1 MNNSIRTLQLTILV
15 VAGIL
20 LAGCGG
26 TKVLK
31 QPMPLQATQSLVTAS
46 DRQLV
51 ATLDWV
57 IVRDGPGTWAR
68 NADWDQYL
76 LRVRNESR
84 NPVTI
89 DSVHVVDALDFRID
103 PETERK
109 RLVKASKKT
118 AKRYR
123 GNGVRVKAG
132 AGTGTMLA
140 TGAAV
145 TAVGVGVAYG
155 AASAAV
161 MSGGTAAAGGAVA
174 AASALTLIGPALVV
188 GGVVRGV
195 NNSKVNGE
203 IELQQTNFPF
213 EAAPGTER
221 SVTVFFPLA
230 PSPRQVVLT
239 YTDATGTH
247 ELALETTA
255 ALDGLHL
262 TD

>member
-1 MNNSIRTLQLTILV
+1 MNTSIRTLQITMLAC
-15 VAGIL
+15 VAIL
-20 LAGCGG
+20 LSGCGG
-26 TKVLK
+26 TKMLK
-31 QPMPLQATQSLVTAS
+31 ESVPVQATQSLAGAS
-46 DRQLV
+46 DRQLS

-76 LRVRNESR
+76 LRVRNESG
-84 NPVTI
+84 NPIRI
-89 DSVHVVDALDFRID
+89 DGVHVVDALDVRID

-109 RLVKASKKT
+109 RLVKGSKKT

-123 GNGVRVKAG
+123 GTGVRVKAG

-145 TAVGVGVAYG
+145 TVVGVGAAYG
-155 AASAAV
+155 AASAAI
-161 MSGGTAAAGGAVA
+161 MSGGAATAGGAAA
-174 AASALTLIGPALVV
+174 AASALTLLGPALVV

-203 IELQQTNFPF
+203 IEALQTSFPL
-213 EAAPGTER
+213 EAAPGAEQPM
-221 SVTVFFPLA
+221 VVFFPLA

-247 ELALETTA
+247 ELVLDTTA

-262 TD
+262 TE

>member
-1 MNNSIRTLQLTILV
+1 MNTSIRTLQLTALAF
-15 VAGIL
+15 AGIVL
-20 LAGCGG
+20 TGCGG

-31 QPMPLQATQSLVTAS
+31 ETVPIEATQSLAGAS
-46 DRQLV
+46 ERQLT

-57 IVRDGPGTWAR
+57 IVRGGPGTWAR

-76 LRVRNESR
+76 LRVQNESR
-84 NPVTI
+84 NPIRI
-89 DSVHVVDALDFRID
+89 DGLHVVDALDVRID

-123 GNGVRVKAG
+123 GSGVRVKAG

-145 TAVGVGVAYG
+145 TVVGMGVAYG

-161 MSGGTAAAGGAVA
+161 ISGGTAAAGGAVA
-174 AASALTLIGPALVV
+174 AASALTLLGPALVV

-203 IELQQTNFPF
+203 IEALRTRFPL
-213 EAAPGTER
+213 EVAPGTEQPI
-221 SVTVFFPLA
+221 TVFFPLA

-239 YTDATGTH
+239 YTDATGSH
-247 ELALETTA
+247 ELVLDTTA